1 MRFNLKHI
9 FCIFITLIFSVI
21 VISVHAQNLEDLESK
36 HGFQDIKLDSEIS
49 DYSNLLYS
57 KSIRN
62 RKSEEPIL
70 LYGREKGSYQK
81 IGDVSIRN
89 LEVKTF
95 LGKII
100 EIRIITEKDTD
111 IMKALK
117 TLYGEPNFSV
127 RSNAWEWRS
136 EGVLL
141 SLSSVG
147 KNKLEI
153 IYASRKLNQYIQD
166 LEEEGIEEISTDF

>member
-1 MRFNLKHI
+1 MRFNLKNI
-9 FCIFITLIFSVI
+9 FYIFIILFFYAI
-21 VISVHAQNLEDLESK
+21 VVSVHAQGLENLESK
-36 HGFQDIKLDSEIS
+36 HGFQDIRLDSEIS
-49 DYSNLLYS
+49 DYSNLLYR
-57 KSIRN
+57 KSIKN
-62 RKSEEPIL
+62 QKSEEPIL
-70 LYGREKGSYQK
+70 LYGSQKGSYQK
-81 IGDVSIRN
+81 IGDVSVRN

-117 TLYGEPNFSV
+117 TLYGEPNFSI

-141 SLSSVG
+141 SLSSAG

-153 IYASRKLNQYIQD
+153 VYTSRRLNQYIKD
-166 LEEEGIEEISTDF
+166 LEEEGVEEISTDF

>member
-1 MRFNLKHI
+1 
-9 FCIFITLIFSVI
+9 
-21 VISVHAQNLEDLESK
+21 
-36 HGFQDIKLDSEIS
+36 
-49 DYSNLLYS
+49 
-57 KSIRN
+57 
-62 RKSEEPIL
+62 
-70 LYGREKGSYQK
+70 
-81 IGDVSIRN
+81 
-89 LEVKTF
+89 VKTF

-117 TLYGEPNFSV
+117 TLYGEPNFSI

-141 SLSSVG
+141 SLSSAG

-153 IYASRKLNQYIQD
+153 VYTSRRLNQYIKD
-166 LEEEGIEEISTDF
+166 LEEEGVEEISTDF